1 MTNHASG
8 RFWKA
13 YAALPADVR
22 RLAKRNYTTFRRDPN
37 HPSLRFK
44 KVDKFWSVRVGRSH
58 RALAIEVEDGLL
70 WIWIGPHSEYD
81 AILRGR

>member
-8 RFWKA
+8 RFWAA
-13 YAALPADVR
+13 YAVLPTDVK
-22 RLAKRNYTTFRRDPN
+22 RLAKKTYALFRRAPN

-44 KVDKFWSVRVGRSH
+44 KVGPYWSVRVGRGY
-58 RALAIEVEDGLL
+58 RALALEVDDGFL